1 MKRFVVFL
9 LLLGLLASCQKRAEN
24 TQRPQER
31 RVVVSLYEVRSQEV
45 PIEYSTKGYF
55 EGERDINLRPLVSG
69 RVLEVFV
76 DEGSFVKASQPL
88 LRIDPSDYENIINQI
103 SAQISQARANYE
115 NLRAME
121 ERRRFL
127 YERELIA
134 REEYENLKTQIKAQE
149 EVIKSLQAQLNNAR
163 LNLQRTTLRA
173 PFSGY
178 IAQKF
183 VNVGDYITPQSQT
196 FRLVSLDPIRF
207 VFQIPQENLAYVKE
221 GSWVKIRVEPFGDF
235 EGRIFFVSPV
245 ADSNRLITLKARL
258 PNKENKLKPGMYG
271 EVILTKGVENAF
283 KVPERAVTIQGNK
296 RVVWLIEE
304 GVAKG
309 LQVEV
314 VKEGDGYAYVKGD
327 LKDGQKIALDNAY
340 VLQEGM
346 KVEVR

>member
-1 MKRFVVFL
+1 MRRFFVL
-9 LLLGLLASCQKRAEN
+9 LLITLALMVSCQKREA
-24 TQRPQER
+24 QRPQER
-31 RVVVSLYEVRSQEV
+31 RVVVSLYEVKSQEV

-55 EGERDINLRPLVSG
+55 EGERDVVLRPLVSG
-69 RVLEVFV
+69 RVLSLFV
-76 DEGSFVKASQPL
+76 DEGSFVKVGQPL
-88 LRIDPSDYENIINQI
+88 LKIDPADYENIINQI
-103 SAQISQARANYE
+103 SAQIAQAKANYE
-115 NLRAME
+115 NLKAME

-134 REEYENLKTQIKAQE
+134 REEYENLKTQIRAQE
-149 EVIKSLQAQLNNAR
+149 ELIKSLQAQLSNAR
-163 LNLQRTTLRA
+163 LNLQRTTLQA

-178 IAQKF
+178 IAQRF

-221 GSWVKIRVEPFGDF
+221 GSRVKIRVEPFGEF
-235 EGRIFFVSPV
+235 EGRIFFISPT
-245 ADSNRLITLKARL
+245 ADTSRLITVKA
-258 PNKENKLKPGMYG
+258 KLSNPKGNLRPGMYG
-271 EVILTKGVENAF
+271 EVFLVRGVERAF
-283 KVPERAVTIQGNK
+283 KVPERALVLQGNK

-309 LQVEV
+309 VQVDV
-314 VKEGDGYAYVKGD
+314 LKEGEGYAYVKGN
-327 LKDGQKIALDNAY
+327 LGDGQRIALDNAY